1 MRWWTT
7 CSRIT
12 SAVPTFLA
20 GLADPTELT
29 LKRSSRKRIL
39 TPRGWYGASALLL
52 AALLALTAAAQSI
65 DQRYES
71 AREAFNTGRMEDA
84 CELFQQVDREKPGY
98 KETGKFL
105 NISCAQVKLLYD
117 TEEKLYKEGVQLMNQ
132 GQTEEAKGKFA
143 QASSMRLKSPKY
155 RSEINRL
162 LREIESKE
170 NEGKAA
176 AEQERLF
183 SEGVRLYEQGQL
195 DQARQRFERV
205 TGPKAG
211 EARSYLQRIE
221 QQLKSQGD
229 EQREA
234 ASFNAAVDLFNR
246 GDLPAARRGFDDVA
260 RMNGKRKS
268 EAENYITRIDQTL
281 NARREED
288 TTFQD
293 GVRKFDRKDFEGA
306 RASFQRVVALNGSR
320 KTDAQS
326 YLGRIDQEL
335 RAAAEA
341 KKKADEV
348 SRGGETPQQ
357 AVQRLLGE
365 ARAAMGQRDYKTALE
380 KLQVAE
386 VLDPRNPELQRL
398 LAQAREQQAEQAL
411 RAGLQAYFEGRWDDA
426 ERSLS
431 QYLEGNGR
439 KRGLALFF
447 RGATRSTRF
456 FLSGEKD
463 ARQKEL
469 AQADFRAVGEAS
481 RNFRAPE
488 RYVSP
493 KILDLYRAS
502 AVPTP

>member
-12 SAVPTFLA
+12 SALA
-20 GLADPTELT
+20 
-29 LKRSSRKRIL
+29 
-39 TPRGWYGASALLL
+39 L
-52 AALLALTAAAQSI
+52 AALLALPVTAQETV
-65 DQRYES
+65 DQRYER

-84 CELFQQVDREKPGY
+84 CELFQQVDKEKPGY

-105 NISCAQVKLLYD
+105 NMSCSQVKLLYD
-117 TEEKLYKEGVQLMNQ
+117 TEQKLYNEGVQLMNQ
-132 GQTEEAKGKFA
+132 GQLEEAKAKFT
-143 QASSMRLKSPKY
+143 QAASMRLKSPKY
-155 RSEINRL
+155 RTEVSRL
-162 LREIESKE
+162 LREIETKE

-176 AEQERLF
+176 AEQEKIF

-205 TGPKAG
+205 TGAKAG
-211 EARSYLQRIE
+211 EAKSYLQRIE

-246 GDLPAARRGFDDVA
+246 GDLPAARRGFDDVVK
-260 RMNGKRKS
+260 MNGKRKS
-268 EAENYITRIDQTL
+268 EAESYVSRIDQTL

-288 TTFQD
+288 AAFQE
-293 GVRKFDRKDFEGA
+293 GVSKFDRKDFEGA
-306 RASFQRVVALNGSR
+306 RSAFRRVVALNGGR

-335 RAAAEA
+335 LAAAEA
-341 KKKADEV
+341 KRKADEV

-386 VLDPRNPELQRL
+386 VLDPRNGELQRL

-411 RAGLQAYFEGRWDDA
+411 RAGLLAYFEGRWDDA